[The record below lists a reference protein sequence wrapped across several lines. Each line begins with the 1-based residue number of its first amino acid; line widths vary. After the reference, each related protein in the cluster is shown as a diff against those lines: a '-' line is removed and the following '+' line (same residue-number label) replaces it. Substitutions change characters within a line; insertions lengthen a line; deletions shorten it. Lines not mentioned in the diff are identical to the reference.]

1 MNAYGNFTYQD
12 HEFTKVEGNKDQE
25 GNSVARIPNVM
36 GMVGITYDNGKVDAN
51 LSSNFL
57 GSKFANNSNSVE
69 LDGFNIVR
77 LDAGYTIA
85 LGESNESVRL
95 GIAIFNLL
103 DADGV
108 TEGSPRQGNSQVS
121 GGNFFVGRPILP
133 RRIFLRATFDF

>member
-1 MNAYGNFTYQD
+1 
-12 HEFTKVEGNKDQE
+12 
-25 GNSVARIPNVM
+25 M
-36 GMVGITYDNGKVDAN
+36 GMFGLDYDAGSFDAN

-77 LDAGYTIA
+77 LDAGYTFD
-85 LGESNESVRL
+85 LGDGNESIRVGL
-95 GIAIFNLL
+95 AVFNLF
-103 DADGV
+103 DAAGI

-133 RRIFLRATFDF
+133 RRVFLRLAFNF